1 MPKRHS
7 GGHEEFNGS
16 TVLSKRPEKKS
27 ENFLNLKFKF
37 KLLSAGILFM
47 LAFPLFATLGLGHV
61 VAELLLSHAIDAS
74 CFLLLPEMK

>member
-7 GGHEEFNGS
+7 GGREEFNGS

-47 LAFPLFATLGLGHV
+47 LAFPLFATLGLG
-61 VAELLLSHAIDAS
+61 EDFTLLHKHSGDDL
-74 CFLLLPEMK
+74 